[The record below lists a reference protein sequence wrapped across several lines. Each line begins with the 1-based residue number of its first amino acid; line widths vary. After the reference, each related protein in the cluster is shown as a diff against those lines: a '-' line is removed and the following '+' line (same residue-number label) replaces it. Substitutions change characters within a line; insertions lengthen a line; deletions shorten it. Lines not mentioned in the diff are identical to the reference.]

1 MLRKKFINFF
11 YEYNVFPKRNA
22 NNAGKIAKAKA
33 TKTSVF
39 VNIFINNII

>member
-1 MLRKKFINFF
+1 MFGNCS
-11 YEYNVFPKRNA
+11 YEYSVLPKRNA
-22 NNAGKIAKAKA
+22 SNAGKIANAKA